1 PWLVRRLVEALTALD
16 PTDDERAQ
24 ARTTILTT
32 LTTTNPEMVRHLL
45 EDLRLLTAASELLT
59 LLPLES

>member
-1 PWLVRRLVEALTALD
+1 MVRDLVAALPALD

-24 ARTTILTT
+24 ARTAILTT
-32 LTTTNPEMVRHLL
+32 LTTTTNPWLVRYLL